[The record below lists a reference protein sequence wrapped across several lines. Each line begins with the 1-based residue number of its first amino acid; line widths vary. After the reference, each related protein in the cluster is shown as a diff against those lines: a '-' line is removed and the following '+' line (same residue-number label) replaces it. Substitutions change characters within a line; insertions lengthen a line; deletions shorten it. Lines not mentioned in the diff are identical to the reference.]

1 MFSLKES
8 ITYQQ
13 VLTVA
18 ELTNQIRSTLEDE
31 FVDVHVVG
39 EISNAKIYPSGHWY
53 FSLKDKDATL
63 PCVSFKNAN
72 QFIKFRL
79 EDGLMVVAQGRLS
92 VYPPRGAYQMMVTA
106 LEPVGIG
113 DWQLAFEQL
122 KAKLDAEGL
131 FALERKRSIPLM
143 PKKIAVVTSSA
154 GAAIQDILS
163 ALARR
168 NSAVSILISPCRVQG
183 EGSENEIAQAIE
195 CLAEFEDI
203 EVILVA
209 RGGGSIED
217 LWAFNTEVVARA
229 VSNAKVPVISG
240 VGHETDVTICDFVA
254 DMRAPTP
261 TAAAEMVA
269 RGREELTEKW
279 LALRNRLD
287 KDMKDKM
294 LIAKHRL
301 VNASPNRFLTT
312 YQHRL
317 QNSRLQI
324 VNLQDRM
331 FTVIDRVLSLNRFKL
346 QRSMEKVQNLG
357 PINVLKRGFAIV
369 RKLNGEVIRQ
379 PGQCKAGEILEVLL
393 TEGSLTVKIES
404 MDTAFDLEKQK
415 SERSKVYENIVHRDS
430 VYKNKEN
437 Q

>member
-8 ITYQQ
+8 ITFQQ

-18 ELTNQIRSTLEDE
+18 ELTSQIRLTLEDE
-31 FVDVHVVG
+31 FIDIHVVG

-53 FSLKDKDATL
+53 FSLKDKEATL
-63 PCVSFKNAN
+63 PCVSFKNSN

-79 EDGLMVVAQGRLS
+79 EDGLMVVAHGRLS

-106 LEPVGIG
+106 LEPVGVG

-122 KAKLDAEGL
+122 KTKLDGEGL
-131 FALERKRSIPLM
+131 FALERKRPIPLM
-143 PKKIAVVTSSA
+143 PKRIGVVTSQA

-163 ALARR
+163 ALGRR

-183 EGSENEIAQAIE
+183 EGSEQEIAQAIE
-195 CLAEFEDI
+195 NLAEFSDI

-217 LWAFNTEVVARA
+217 LWAFNTETVARA
-229 VSNAKVPVISG
+229 VANSKVPVISG

-269 RGREELTEKW
+269 RGRGELLEKW
-279 LALRNRLD
+279 LALRNRLG
-287 KDMKDKM
+287 KDIREK
-294 LIAKHRL
+294 LLTVKHRL
-301 VNASPNRFLTT
+301 VKASPARFLTT

-317 QNSRLQI
+317 QNNRLQI

-331 FTVIDRVLSLNRFKL
+331 FTTIERILSFNRFKL
-346 QRSMEKVQNLG
+346 QRNLEKVQNLG
-357 PINVLKRGFAIV
+357 PINVLKRGFSIV
-369 RKLNGEVIRQ
+369 RKSNNEVVRQ
-379 PGQCKAGEILEVLL
+379 ASQCKTGEILEVLL
-393 TEGSLTVKIES
+393 TEGKLTVKVENS
-404 MDTAFDLEKQK
+404 TASWKVEDKQK
-415 SERSKVYENIVHRDS
+415 EQSEVYGNED
-430 VYKNKEN
+430 
-437 Q
+437 

>member
-1 MFSLKES
+1 MFTLKES
-8 ITYQQ
+8 IIFQQ
-13 VLTVA
+13 VLSVG
-18 ELTNQIRSTLEDE
+18 ELTNQIRLTLEDE
-31 FVDVHVVG
+31 FVDVRVVG
-39 EISNAKIYPSGHWY
+39 EISNSKRYPSGHWY
-53 FSLKDKDATL
+53 FSLKDKEATL
-63 PCVSFKNAN
+63 PCVSFKSAN
-72 QFIKFRL
+72 QSIKFRL

-92 VYPPRGAYQMMVTA
+92 VYPPRGAYQMIVSV

-122 KAKLDAEGL
+122 KTKLDGEGL
-131 FALERKRSIPLM
+131 FALERKRPIPLM
-143 PKKIAVVTSSA
+143 PKRIGVVTSPA

-163 ALARR
+163 ALGRR

-195 CLAEFEDI
+195 YLSGFTDI

-229 VSNAKVPVISG
+229 VANSKVPIISG

-254 DMRAPTP
+254 DRRAPTP

-269 RGREELTEKW
+269 RGREELLEKW
-279 LALRNRLD
+279 LALRSRLE
-287 KDMKDKM
+287 KDIRQKLLAARHQ
-294 LIAKHRL
+294 LIKS
-301 VNASPNRFLTT
+301 SPARFLTT

-324 VNLQDRM
+324 VNLQERM
-331 FTVIDRVLSLNRFKL
+331 FTVLERILSFNRFRL
-346 QRSMEKVQNLG
+346 QRNMEKVQNLG
-357 PINVLKRGFAIV
+357 PINVLKRGFSIV
-369 RKLNGEVIRQ
+369 RKLNGEVVRQ
-379 PGQCKAGEILEVLL
+379 PAQCKAGEILEVLL
-393 TEGSLTVKIES
+393 AEGKLTVKVEG
-404 MDTAFDLEKQK
+404 E
-415 SERSKVYENIVHRDS
+415 
-430 VYKNKEN
+430 KEN

>member
-8 ITYQQ
+8 ITFQQ

-18 ELTNQIRSTLEDE
+18 ELTSQIRQTLEDE
-31 FVDVHVVG
+31 FVDIYVVG

-53 FSLKDKDATL
+53 FSLKDKEATL
-63 PCVSFKNAN
+63 PCVAFKNAN
-72 QFIKFRL
+72 QSIKFRL
-79 EDGLMVVAQGRLS
+79 EDGLMVVARGRLS
-92 VYPPRGAYQMMVTA
+92 VYPPRGAYQMIVTA

-122 KAKLDAEGL
+122 KTKLDKEGL
-131 FALERKRSIPLM
+131 FALERKRPIPLM
-143 PKKIAVVTSSA
+143 PQRIGVVTSTA

-163 ALARR
+163 ALSRR
-168 NSAVSILISPCRVQG
+168 NRSVSILISPCRVQG
-183 EGSENEIAQAIE
+183 EGSEQEIAQAIE
-195 CLAEFEDI
+195 SLAEFSDI

-217 LWAFNTEVVARA
+217 LWAFNTEAVARA
-229 VSNAKVPVISG
+229 VANAKVPVISG

-269 RGREELTEKW
+269 RGTEELMDKWLTLKGRLEKDITEK
-279 LALRNRLD
+279 LRT
-287 KDMKDKM
+287 
-294 LIAKHRL
+294 ATHRL
-301 VNASPNRFLTT
+301 INASPARFLST

-331 FTVIDRVLSLNRFKL
+331 FTTLERILSLHRFNL
-346 QRSMEKVQNLG
+346 QRNLEKVQNLG
-357 PINVLKRGFAIV
+357 PINVLKRGFSIV

-379 PGQCKAGEILEVLL
+379 PSQCKSGEILEVLL
-393 TEGSLTVKIES
+393 AEGKLAVRVEGSSES
-404 MDTAFDLEKQK
+404 WGKDGK
-415 SERSKVYENIVHRDS
+415 SSEQLSIYGNIVRKDS
-430 VYKNKEN
+430 VFKNKEN

>member
-8 ITYQQ
+8 ITFQQ

-18 ELTNQIRSTLEDE
+18 ELTSQIRLTLEEE
-31 FVDVHVVG
+31 FIDIHVVG

-53 FSLKDKDATL
+53 FSLKDKEATL

-79 EDGLMVVAQGRLS
+79 EDGLMVVAHGRLS

-122 KAKLDAEGL
+122 KTKLDGEGL
-131 FALERKRSIPLM
+131 FALERKRPIPLM
-143 PKKIAVVTSSA
+143 PKRIGVVTSSA
-154 GAAIQDILS
+154 GDAIQDILS

-168 NSAVSILISPCRVQG
+168 NSAVSILVSPCRVQG

-195 CLAEFEDI
+195 YLAEIADI

-229 VSNAKVPVISG
+229 VANCKVPIISG

-254 DMRAPTP
+254 DIRAPTP

-269 RGREELTEKW
+269 RGREELMEKW
-279 LALRNRLD
+279 LALRNRLE
-287 KDMKDKM
+287 KDIKEK
-294 LIAKHRL
+294 LLNAKHRL
-301 VNASPNRFLTT
+301 MKASPARYLTT

-331 FTVIDRVLSLNRFKL
+331 FTVIERILSFNRFQL
-346 QRSMEKVQNLG
+346 QRNLEKVQNLG
-357 PINVLKRGFAIV
+357 PINVLKRGFSIV
-369 RKLNGEVIRQ
+369 RKLNGEVVRQ
-379 PGQCKAGEILEVLL
+379 PSQCKTGEILEVLL
-393 TEGSLTVKIES
+393 AEGKLAVKIEGS
-404 MDTAFDLEKQK
+404 STSWNEDNESSQQND
-415 SERSKVYENIVHRDS
+415 VYRNIVYKDS